1 MERGLK
7 APLSPHEESTFRRIA
22 LGISEAK
29 LFVQRDV
36 AYLVRLGLV
45 DETAGKLRLTDS
57 GRERYQG
64 LPDGASPSDEAD
76 AALRRHL
83 LRARSS

>member
-1 MERGLK
+1 MDRGLK
-7 APLSPHEESTFRRIA
+7 APLSPHEESTLRRIA

-45 DETAGKLRLTDS
+45 DETAGQLRLTDS
-57 GRERYQG
+57 DRERYQG
-64 LPDGASPSDEAD
+64 LPNGASPSDEAD

-83 LRARSS
+83 LQARSR

>member
-7 APLSPHEESTFRRIA
+7 APLSPHEESTLRRIA
-22 LGISEAK
+22 LGIAEAN
-29 LFVQRDV
+29 LFAQRDV

-45 DETAGKLRLTDS
+45 DETAGQLRLTDS
-57 GRERYQG
+57 DRERYQG
-64 LPDGASPSDEAD
+64 LPNGASPSDEAD

-83 LRARSS
+83 LQARSR